1 MKSYENK
8 TMRSIYLIY
17 THFDKHEQKTAYW
30 HQYARQVKTRIL
42 PSLSQAT
49 RVCILS
55 GRSDS
60 GCERERATEG
70 GRER

>member
-1 MKSYENK
+1 
-8 TMRSIYLIY
+8 MRSICLIDP
-17 THFDKHEQKTAYW
+17 HFDKHEQKTAYW

-49 RVCILS
+49 RVFILS

-60 GCERERATEG
+60 VCEKESNRGRAGENRNDMTLN
-70 GRER
+70 